1 MLKFSYIF
9 IFGRVRAKMTDAYKK
24 SSASAEKIKR
34 AFANNDLQIEVFSF
48 EETDSTNTRAKL
60 FAKSAAADGK
70 PKLFIAQRQSGGR
83 GRLGRRFASDMGTGL
98 YMSVLFYP
106 DRDLDIMKITPF
118 AAVAAVRAL
127 EPMIGAEIG
136 IKWVNDLW
144 LSEKKLAGILT
155 ECGFSED
162 GSLSYAVMGIGIN
175 LYRTAF
181 PPELADIATDIE
193 SELGIHLERE
203 TLAAKI
209 TENFLDLI
217 EKGDTGAV
225 LSEYRKRSVLIGS
238 PVDVFLGN
246 EKFRAEV
253 LRINDDFGLGI
264 MLENGE
270 TRTLSSGEVSVRKV
284 K

>member
-1 MLKFSYIF
+1 
-9 IFGRVRAKMTDAYKK
+9 MTDAYKK
-24 SSASAEKIKR
+24 SSASAENIKSK
-34 AFANNDLQIEVFSF
+34 FANKDLQIEVFSF

-60 FAKSAAADGK
+60 FAKSEAADGG
-70 PKLFIAQRQSGGR
+70 PKLFIARRQSGGR
-83 GRLGRRFASDMGTGL
+83 GRLGRSFASDMGTGL

-106 DRDLDIMKITPF
+106 KRDFDIMKSTPF

-127 EPMIGAEIG
+127 EPLLGTKIG

-155 ECGFSED
+155 ECAFSED

-193 SELGIHLERE
+193 SELGIHLERDA
-203 TLAAKI
+203 LAAKV

-225 LSEYRKRSVLIGS
+225 LSEYRERSVLIGS
-238 PVDVFLGN
+238 AVDIFLGD

-253 LRINDDFGLGI
+253 LRIEDDFGLTV
-264 MLENGE
+264 MLDNGE
-270 TRTLSSGEVSVRKV
+270 TRTLSSGEVSVRKI